1 MLKSLEDQMQKEL
14 LKSLVLLS
22 PEKMKLR
29 EGGLM
34 ETDEMA
40 HREGSRG
47 AVLISGD
54 SDDLR
59 ECHGAASEEGQV
71 ECQEKILDQRVVGH

>member
-1 MLKSLEDQMQKEL
+1 
-14 LKSLVLLS
+14 
-22 PEKMKLR
+22 MKLR

-71 ECQEKILDQRVVGH
+71 EC